1 MATISNSSPQESESY
16 IQGQRNLTVEEKLSE
31 LNTLV
36 TIVIPTL
43 NEQEAIGKVLDEL
56 FSIGLKN
63 ILVVDGYSSD
73 HTLDTVKNYPVSVF
87 LQHGKGKTG
96 ALKTAFEK
104 VKTPYMILMDGDF
117 TYDPSCINRFL
128 EHMQSYDQ
136 IIGVRNLDDK
146 KNMSFLHKLG
156 NKIITK
162 TFNALMG
169 TNLSDLCSGMY
180 ILRTESTKDID
191 LSSTGFDVEAEIAAQ
206 IASFGRITEVP
217 INYRQR
223 IGQQKLS
230 TWKHGFKILNS
241 ILKLA
246 ITYRPTFFYSVI
258 VIITSLL
265 GIGILAN
272 TVIEWSHTNAL
283 SVPWLLIDTSTLLI
297 AIIFAGLR
305 LQTQMLRRMESK
317 IIQRLTAQGLK

>member
-1 MATISNSSPQESESY
+1 MNTIDTSSQLSTSSQRGSETCSQEHSNP
-16 IQGQRNLTVEEKLSE
+16 TAEKASE
-31 LNTLV
+31 LNALT

-56 FSIGLKN
+56 VSMGLKN
-63 ILVVDGYSSD
+63 ILIVDGYSSD
-73 HTLDTVKNYPVSVF
+73 GTLDTAKNYPVSVI
-87 LQHGKGKTG
+87 LQHGKGKAG

-104 VKTPYMILMDGDF
+104 VKTPYMIVMDGDF
-117 TYDPSCINRFL
+117 TYDPSCIHRFL

-146 KNMSFLHKLG
+146 KNMSVVHKLG

-169 TNLSDLCSGMY
+169 TSLSDLCCGMY
-180 ILRTESTKDID
+180 TLSNESAKYMD

-206 IASFGRITEVP
+206 IASYGRITEVP

-230 TWKHGFKILNS
+230 TWKHGFKILNT
-241 ILKLA
+241 ILKLG
-246 ITYRPTFFYSVI
+246 
-258 VIITSLL
+258 IIR
-265 GIGILAN
+265 
-272 TVIEWSHTNAL
+272 
-283 SVPWLLIDTSTLLI
+283 
-297 AIIFAGLR
+297 R
-305 LQTQMLRRMESK
+305 LK
-317 IIQRLTAQGLK
+317 AQKLE